1 MEDAVADMN
10 VWNLSSRMKYEPD
23 NVSRNHAPE
32 TVSSDGEACHSLA
45 VILQLLHS
53 GENLECEM
61 RSNRAYAVMP
71 RSRTSSATRSPP
83 QSMPS

>member
-1 MEDAVADMN
+1 MADMN
-10 VWNLSSRMKYEPD
+10 VWNLSSRVKYEPD
-23 NVSRNHAPE
+23 NVARDQAPE
-32 TVSSDGEACHSLA
+32 TVSSDGEACHSPTI
-45 VILQLLHS
+45 ILQLLHS
-53 GENLECEM
+53 GENLECVM